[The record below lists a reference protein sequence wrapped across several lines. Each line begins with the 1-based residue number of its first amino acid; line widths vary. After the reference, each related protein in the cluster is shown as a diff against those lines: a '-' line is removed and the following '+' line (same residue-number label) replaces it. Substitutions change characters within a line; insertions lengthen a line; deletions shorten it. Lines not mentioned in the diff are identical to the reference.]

1 MKHVTT
7 FIPGLI
13 FLTAGALTGELLSRT
28 PATHRLFGR
37 LFGRGELVAMVDH
50 RGIFNRD
57 EIADE
62 VLRCSD
68 ANVPVNQDEL
78 ERAMFALRGE
88 FDGDR
93 RFAAALRGNRIWRFE
108 LRRMI
113 GDVFRGERS
122 IEEKIALETTVSPD
136 EARRYFDEHQP
147 DFAQPLRV
155 RPRHIF
161 LAAPQ
166 GTENVEMKRAA
177 MEEIMARLKGG
188 EDFALLAATA
198 SEDEASKGRGG
209 DLGFVAENRVPAEF
223 WTAIENLP
231 VNGPSAM
238 VQSHLGFH
246 AVQVLE
252 VRPARMMIFEEARPE
267 IKQMLASQK
276 RRVTVEQMRQRLARK
291 ALLVN
296 R

>member
-1 MKHVTT
+1 MKRVTP
-7 FIPGLI
+7 FLLGLI
-13 FLTAGALTGELLSRT
+13 FLIAGALTGELFSRT
-28 PATHRLFGR
+28 PATHRLFGQ
-37 LFGRGELVAMVDH
+37 LFGRGELIAMVGH
-50 RGIFNRD
+50 RGIFDPN

-68 ANVPVNQDEL
+68 TNVPVNQDEL

-93 RFAAALRGNRIWRFE
+93 NFAAALRANRIWPFE
-108 LRRMI
+108 LRNMI

-122 IEEKIALETTVSPD
+122 IEEKIALETTVPPD
-136 EARRYFDEHQP
+136 ETKRYFDEHQP
-147 DFAQPLRV
+147 DFAQPLRI

-161 LAAPQ
+161 LAAPE
-166 GTENVEMKRAA
+166 GTENVEMKRIA
-177 MEEIMARLKGG
+177 MEEIMARLEGG
-188 EDFALLAATA
+188 EDFASLGATA

-231 VNGPSAM
+231 INGPPAM

-246 AVQVLE
+246 AVQILE
-252 VRPARMMIFEEARPE
+252 VRPARMMTFEEARPE
-267 IKQMLASQK
+267 IEQMLASGK
-276 RRVTVEQMRQRLARK
+276 RRVAVEQMRERLARK
-291 ALLVN
+291 ALLVG